1 MKKKL
6 QYDTPQME
14 LLDCKVEKGFAGSI
28 ISSDPTQGTS
38 SINPLDVEQNNLPQF
53 S

>member
-6 QYDTPQME
+6 QYDTPQVE
-14 LLDCKVEKGFAGSI
+14 LLDCKVEKGFAGSS
-28 ISSDPTQGTS
+28 ISSDPVQGT
-38 SINPLDVEQNNLPQF
+38 SINPLDVEQSNLPQF

>member
-6 QYDTPQME
+6 QYDTPQVE
-14 LLDCKVEKGFAGSI
+14 LLDCRVEKGFAGSI
-28 ISSDPTQGTS
+28 VSPVPEGSST
-38 SINPLDVEQNNLPQF
+38 INPLDVETNNVPQF